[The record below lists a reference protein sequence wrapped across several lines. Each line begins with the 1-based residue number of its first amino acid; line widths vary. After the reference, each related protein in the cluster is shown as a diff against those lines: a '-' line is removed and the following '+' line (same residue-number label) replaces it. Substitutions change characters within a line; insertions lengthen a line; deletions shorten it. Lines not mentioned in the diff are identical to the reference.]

1 MSMHEGYNAHA
12 IGRTTVPSIGTRGRL
27 GELENEENRTVKRTI
42 GILAGLATLGIGA
55 YLGSQVFA
63 QQGGTANHP
72 AASSEPLRTRIAVVN
87 VVQVLKKYSKFQ
99 NADASIK
106 QQIQETKKTLEP
118 LEQQIKALQ
127 AKGQVSDTAERD
139 NIKRDLERLTLQYRE
154 KAEDADKALTKR
166 SGELAVQIYKELED
180 AVDLFAR
187 SNAIEL
193 VMMYN
198 DALKSNEAEY
208 HSPAIV
214 QRKMNIVGP
223 FMPMYVDPR
232 MDITE
237 PITQMLNRR
246 VASNH

>member
-1 MSMHEGYNAHA
+1 
-12 IGRTTVPSIGTRGRL
+12 
-27 GELENEENRTVKRTI
+27 VKRTF

-63 QQGGTANHP
+63 QQGAGNRP
-72 AASSEPLRTRIAVVN
+72 AGSSEPLRTRIAVVN

-99 NADASIK
+99 SSDLEIK
-106 QQIQETKKTLEP
+106 NQIQQTKAALEP
-118 LEQQIKALQ
+118 LEKQIRERQ
-127 AKGQVSDTAERD
+127 AKAQLPETSPAERD
-139 NIKRDLERLTLQYRE
+139 NIKRDLERLTLQYKE

-166 SGELAVQIYKELED
+166 SGELAVQIFHELED
-180 AVDLFAR
+180 AVDMFAR

-193 VMMYN
+193 VLMYN
-198 DALKSNEAEY
+198 DALKSNPTEY
-208 HSPAIV
+208 YSPAII

-237 PITQMLNRR
+237 PITTMLNRR
-246 VASNH
+246 VASGYGTNGSH